1 MKNKLRFIK
10 NLVALALISFLVF
23 LVVRFFQS
31 SSKSKEWEIEDTPMH
46 VESIKTI
53 AEISVVSYKDEVVV
67 DSIEYYKDVS
77 EKLSG
82 NIQKI
87 ADLDQWKYGIAAS
100 NIKRRLTLIVKG
112 EVRYGMDLSNGNY
125 KVSQNDDTIW
135 FNLPKPKILDVIV
148 SPSSTEVF
156 QENGYWSDNARIQLE
171 NMAKNKLRLNAEN
184 LKLYTK
190 TEENIRDLFEK
201 IIYTDKKIIIY
212 FE

>member
-1 MKNKLRFIK
+1 MKTKLRFIK
-10 NLVALALISFLVF
+10 NLAALALLSFLVF
-23 LVVRFFQS
+23 LVVRFFQG

-156 QENGYWSDNARIQLE
+156 QENGYWADNARIQLE
-171 NMAKNKLRLNAEN
+171 NKAKNKLQLNAEKF
-184 LKLYTK
+184 KLYTK
-190 TEENIRDLFEK
+190 SEENIRDLFRK
-201 IIYTDKKIIIY
+201 IIYTNKKIIIY